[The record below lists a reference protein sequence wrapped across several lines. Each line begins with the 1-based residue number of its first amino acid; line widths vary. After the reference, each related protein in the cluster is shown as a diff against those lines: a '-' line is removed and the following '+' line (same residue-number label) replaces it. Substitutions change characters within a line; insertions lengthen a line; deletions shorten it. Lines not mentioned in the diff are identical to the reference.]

1 MYFKDG
7 SNDAL
12 RVIVTE
18 LPAIPVAMAQ
28 EFTTFKDGQTAMA
41 IHVVQGEREIVDAC
55 RSLARFE
62 LRGLP
67 SLVAGAARIRV
78 TFAVDADG
86 LLSVSAREMQTGVEA
101 SITVKPSY
109 GLTDDDIIRMLQE
122 GTGNAEED
130 MRLRTLREQ
139 EVEARRLIES
149 TVSAL
154 VSDADL
160 LSQEEEATIR
170 DLIVRLMAAVE
181 VHELDPI
188 KSLQEELTE
197 ATADFAARRMDRAI
211 AEALSGKNVDDI

>member
-1 MYFKDG
+1 M
-7 SNDAL
+7 
-12 RVIVTE
+12 
-18 LPAIPVAMAQ
+18 
-28 EFTTFKDGQTAMA
+28 
-41 IHVVQGEREIVDAC
+41 
-55 RSLARFE
+55 
-62 LRGLP
+62 
-67 SLVAGAARIRV
+67 

-181 VHELDPI
+181 AHELDPI